1 MQTRAE
7 ISLAADEMRA
17 FQELAYAEAGIRL
30 SDAKRSLVQ
39 GRLRARLDRLGLAS
53 YAAYHRHISS
63 PVGAA
68 ERQHCLDALTTNE
81 TFFFRHKQHWDFIL
95 HHVVPAWQSATGAG
109 GGRPL
114 RAWSAACSTGEEAYS
129 LAILLHDVDSTGTRR
144 GWHIEATD
152 LNASVIETARRA
164 TYGAYALQ
172 KVSRIARERY
182 FSPCDGERWRVREEL
197 RRPVRFARANLLASG
212 RGPAFDLIFLRN
224 VLIYFDEASKA
235 RVIAAVTAR
244 LRAGGHLILGGAES
258 LHAEP
263 GTYDYVRPAIYRR
276 R

>member
-1 MQTRAE
+1 MQAHAE
-7 ISLAADEMRA
+7 ISLDADEMRA
-17 FQELAYAEAGIRL
+17 FQDLAYAEAGIRL

-39 GRLRARLDRLGLAS
+39 GRLRARLERLGLAS
-53 YAAYHRHISS
+53 YAAYHRHIAS
-63 PVGAA
+63 PAGSA

-81 TFFFRHKQHWDFIL
+81 TFFFRHKQHWDFVL
-95 HHVVPAWQSATGAG
+95 QQVVSAWQDTSGAG
-109 GGRPL
+109 SGRPL

-129 LAILLHDVDSTGTRR
+129 LAILLHDVDSAGRRR
-144 GWHIEATD
+144 GWSIEATD

-164 TYGAYALQ
+164 TYGIYALQ
-172 KVSRIARERY
+172 KVSQLARERY
-182 FSPCDGERWRVREEL
+182 FRPCGDECWRVREEI
-197 RRPVRFARANLLASG
+197 RRPVRFARANLLEPG

-224 VLIYFDEASKA
+224 VLIYFDDASKA

-244 LRAGGHLILGGAES
+244 LRSGGHLILGGAES
-258 LHAEP
+258 LHAAP